1 MKIAIIGAGAA
12 GCFCA
17 IELKR
22 RLPDADVTVLE
33 SGRKPLA
40 KVAVTGGGRCN
51 FTNTFAGI
59 RSLSEAYPRGERL
72 MKRLLNRF
80 DQHSICEW
88 FEREGVPYVMQSD
101 ECIFPA
107 SQDAMQIVSTFEHLM
122 RTLGVKVLC
131 SKKVNSIIDDG
142 GSFSVRCEDGSS
154 MICDKVVVTTGG
166 SPQASGLAMLDS
178 LALETIAPVPSLFTF
193 NVDDKRFRELMG
205 TVVENATT
213 SIPGTGFKANG
224 PLLITHWG
232 MSGPAALKLSAYA
245 ARHLAERGYRSPV
258 SVNWLGAMSVDE
270 VQGWIRSTAAAN
282 GSKLVASVYPSELNS
297 HLWKYLVSK
306 ALQREDARWNGI
318 SKKDMNRLVEVL
330 TNDSYNMSGKSRFR
344 EEFVTCGGVA
354 LSNVSL
360 NTLECKQHPGLF
372 FAGEVLDVDAITG
385 GFNLQAAWTMAY
397 TVAHSI

>member
-1 MKIAIIGAGAA
+1 
-12 GCFCA
+12 
-17 IELKR
+17 
-22 RLPDADVTVLE
+22 
-33 SGRKPLA
+33 
-40 KVAVTGGGRCN
+40 
-51 FTNTFAGI
+51 
-59 RSLSEAYPRGERL
+59 

-88 FEREGVPYVMQSD
+88 FEREGVPYVIQSD

-122 RTLGVKVLC
+122 RALGVKVIC
-131 SKKVNSIIDDG
+131 SKKVDSIIDNG
-142 GSFSVRCEDGSS
+142 GSFSVSCEDGSTLL
-154 MICDKVVVTTGG
+154 CDKVVVTTGG
-166 SPQASGLAMLDS
+166 SPQASGLSMLDS
-178 LALETIAPVPSLFTF
+178 LTLETIAPVPSLFTF

-205 TVVENATT
+205 TVVENAVT

-270 VQGWIRSTAAAN
+270 VQGWLRSTAAAN

-344 EEFVTCGGVA
+344 EEFVTCGGIA